1 MEHFAPHPSS
11 QFEGYYS
18 KFRLPSG
25 ASIALIVCTV
35 PQAKKRPHMVSFSY
49 VSKDSKHVFQR
60 ELWADHLQMVPH
72 AHNAFDL
79 RVPGIGNIKVHPDST
94 SEYTFDTDDFSFHGK
109 TTTRTAWSEATETP
123 ESMLVYL
130 PLPLHWHVQSL
141 SSDCDFDLSIPSDP
155 NLPSEDKKGTA
166 TVHQEK
172 NWANSFPSAHI
183 WVQARTP
190 TTGICIA
197 GGKILGMEA
206 YLAGYR
212 SSKPQYSMDW
222 RPPLA
227 LRVAY
232 LSPSMS
238 VSQNWDERSFEMSLQ
253 TWTQK
258 MVVKAQAP
266 KGTFFS
272 LSSPFADG
280 HRENFLAQSFATT
293 ITVQIYEAGLLSGWQ
308 LKHEESFE
316 HGSLEFGGGYYP
328 PAGTDERSH

>member
-1 MEHFAPHPSS
+1 
-11 QFEGYYS
+11 
-18 KFRLPSG
+18 
-25 ASIALIVCTV
+25 
-35 PQAKKRPHMVSFSY
+35 MVSFSY

-60 ELWADHLQMVPH
+60 ELWAEHLQMVPH
-72 AHNAFDL
+72 AHNEFDL
-79 RVPGIGNIKVHPDST
+79 RVPGIGNIKVHADST
-94 SEYTFDTDDFSFHGK
+94 SEYTFDTNDFSFHAK
-109 TTTRTAWSEATETP
+109 TTTRTAWSDAAETP
-123 ESMLVYL
+123 ESLLVYL

-155 NLPSEDKKGTA
+155 DLHSDDKKGTA

-197 GGKILGMEA
+197 GGQILGMEA

-227 LRVAY
+227 LKVAY

-238 VSQNWDERSFEMSLQ
+238 VSNNWDERSFQMSLQ

-280 HRENFLAQSFATT
+280 HRENFLGQSFAAT
-293 ITVQIYEAGLLSGWQ
+293 ITVQVFEAGLLGPWE
-308 LKHEESFE
+308 LKHEETFE

-328 PAGTDERSH
+328 PAGSDKRSN